1 MDHFLSSVRNSCTLL
16 KLFLDSPKEMG
27 VTELS
32 KKLSLSK
39 GAVHKILSTLE
50 AEGFIRQNPKTKQYT
65 LGFTLLELGSKVISN
80 HDIVDFSQPFLSQ
93 LAKSTNELAVLCVL
107 DKTDALYVSKVD
119 SIHPIR
125 FNVEIYRRFPPYST
139 SGSRVLL
146 AYQSQEYQDQI
157 LQDAE
162 LISYTSQSF
171 TSIEE
176 IKQNL
181 LEIRRQGY
189 EISSNR
195 RNLGVTG
202 FAAPVFDASGEVTA
216 AVSVIGPTDRI
227 APQQSAVLEQ
237 LLATTQTMSAQL
249 GYRA

>member
-16 KLFLDSPKEMG
+16 KIFLDSPKEMG
-27 VTELS
+27 VTDLS
-32 KKLSLSK
+32 KRLNMSK
-39 GAVHKILSTLE
+39 GAVHKILTTLE

-65 LGFTLLELGSKVISN
+65 LGYTLLELGTKVIQN

-93 LAKSTNELAVLCVL
+93 LAKTSNELSVLCIL

-119 SIHPIR
+119 SVHPIR
-125 FNVEIYRRFPPYST
+125 FNVEIYRRFPPYAT

-146 AYQSQEYQDQI
+146 AFQSQEYQDQI
-157 LQDAE
+157 LADAE
-162 LISYTSQSF
+162 LLTYTPHSF

-176 IKQNL
+176 IQANL
-181 LEIRRQGY
+181 QEIRSRGY

-195 RNLGVTG
+195 RNVGVTG

-227 APQQSAVLEQ
+227 QPQQSFIIEQ
-237 LLATTQTMSAQL
+237 LLDTTQSMSGQL
-249 GYRA
+249 GYRS